1 MIQDSIDAL
10 QPGVHWDTIH
20 LGCHKTL
27 VKRFLE
33 LGIFKGNEDEV
44 LRSGVSAAF
53 FPHGLGVYDFIRIN
67 IRRCID
73 GAIAGHSLGLDVHD
87 VPSASKPDEKF
98 NMTIPEESRQNPEF
112 YRYLRL
118 RLPLEA
124 GMVLVGGRSIRHPS
138 QKSLNDP
145 LF

>member
-1 MIQDSIDAL
+1 MHCSPAFTGIPFIWDATRL
-10 QPGVHWDTIH
+10 LSSGSLSLEFSKET
-20 LGCHKTL
+20 KT
-27 VKRFLE
+27 KSF
-33 LGIFKGNEDEV
+33 EV
-44 LRSGVSAAF
+44 ESALRSSLMDLVCMISPAE
-53 FPHGLGVYDFIRIN
+53 N
-67 IRRCID
+67 IID

-124 GMVLVGGRSIRHPS
+124 GMVLVGGCRIRHPS

-145 LF
+145 FLF